1 VTVTTTGR
9 WALCCESSADY
20 SFEGGHK
27 HIASTG
33 SVDEWFAGPYMDNVR
48 KAMLGGKRLKECAAC
63 YRDESMGMK
72 SYRQH
77 KLEEDDPDTSSPN
90 ITFVDI
96 KFGNK
101 CNLKCKMCFPH
112 SSSELMKE
120 WWQLGW
126 TVDDPMEG
134 QRADYYDG
142 YMLENY
148 DWPRQKENID
158 KLLKIT
164 ETVKVLKFTG
174 GEPMINPQ
182 MFKFLR
188 HCVDSGVASS
198 IVLYITTNCTQIH
211 PKFLE
216 LARCFKQLRLRL
228 SIDGFGRTY
237 EYIRY
242 PAHWGTVMH
251 NIEQY
256 SDWYRRGLIKGSIF
270 MNSVVSVFNLHQM
283 PSLFRMM
290 REHLDVFCITDLN
303 KPTFMSWRHAPEHI
317 QRETTCEVLSM
328 VSDPDDTISYVGKEM
343 AALLRRQY
351 CVPTEVTRRQL
362 CEFVTQQDTLR
373 GMHIRDYIPHLE
385 SITQL

>member
-1 VTVTTTGR
+1 M
-9 WALCCESSADY
+9 E
-20 SFEGGHK
+20 
-27 HIASTG
+27 
-33 SVDEWFAGPYMDNVR
+33 NVR
-48 KAMLGGKRLKECAAC
+48 KAMLDGKRLKECASC
-63 YRDESMGMK
+63 HRDESMGMQ
-72 SYRQH
+72 SYRQA
-77 KLEEDDPDTSSPN
+77 KLEQDDPDTSAPD

-148 DWPRQKENID
+148 DWPRQRENMD
-158 KLLKIT
+158 KLLEVTKTI
-164 ETVKVLKFTG
+164 KVLKFTG

-188 HCVDSGVASS
+188 HLVDSGAAPTM
-198 IVLYITTNCTQIH
+198 VLYVTTNCTQIH
-211 PKFLE
+211 PRFLE
-216 LARCFKQLRLRL
+216 LARCFKELHLRL

-242 PAHWGTVMH
+242 PARWDTVMR

-256 SDWYRRGLIKGSIF
+256 SRWYRQGLVNGRIF
-270 MNSVVSVFNLHQM
+270 VNSVVSVFNLHQM
-283 PSLFRMM
+283 PSLFR
-290 REHLDVFCITDLN
+290 RLSEHLDVFCLTDLN
-303 KPTFMSWRHAPEHI
+303 KPTFMSWRHAPEDT
-317 QRETTCEVLSM
+317 QKQVTREVLSM
-328 VSDPDDTISYVGKEM
+328 VSDPDDRISHAGKEM
-343 AALLRRQY
+343 AAMLQRRY
-351 CVPTEVTRRQL
+351 CLPTDTTRRQL
-362 CEFVTQQDTLR
+362 REFVSQQDALR
-373 GMHIRDYIPHLE
+373 GIDIKDYIPHLVD
-385 SITQL
+385 TTRM